1 MMPDDPLHTRDMV
14 IIAAMI
20 VVGVFVFSAVA
31 SAVGKTKHNFAAPPA
46 VARD

>member
-14 IIAAMI
+14 IIAALI
-20 VVGVFVFSAVA
+20 AVSIFVFSAVA
-31 SAVGKTKHNFAAPPA
+31 SAVGKTKHNFVAPPA